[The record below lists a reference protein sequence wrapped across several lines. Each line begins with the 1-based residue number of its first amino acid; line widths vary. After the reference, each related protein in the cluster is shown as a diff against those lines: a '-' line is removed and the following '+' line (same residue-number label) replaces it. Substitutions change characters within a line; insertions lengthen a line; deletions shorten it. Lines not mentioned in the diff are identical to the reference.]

1 MARYNREWKEG
12 QLPEHNQLQ
21 IALVQ
26 VQGAAAERRDEDEDE
41 TLGREQDPG
50 LS

>member
-1 MARYNREWKEG
+1 MTQGVRGR
-12 QLPEHNQLQ
+12 PELNQLQ
-21 IALVQ
+21 LALVQ